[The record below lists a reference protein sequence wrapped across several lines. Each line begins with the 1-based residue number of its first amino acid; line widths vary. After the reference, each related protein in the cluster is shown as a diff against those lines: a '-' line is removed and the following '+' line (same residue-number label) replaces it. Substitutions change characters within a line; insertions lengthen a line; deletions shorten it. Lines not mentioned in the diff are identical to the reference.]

1 MTKNRINKVIVLAL
15 SVFFLAGCA
24 LPGLGGGIGGET
36 IRVAGLNSTEGQII
50 SSMVQQ
56 LIEEETDYSVELISN
71 LGTGIVGHQALVN
84 GDADILSPTYTG
96 TDIVAIFDETA
107 SYDADTTMAY
117 LQERFAEDFEHKY
130 YDTMGFENTYAF
142 MVTEELAESEG
153 LETVSDLEELSGEL
167 RAGFDQ
173 TWLIREGDGYPAF
186 QEAYGFSFGETFP
199 MQIGLVYDAVSSG
212 DMDVV
217 LGYSTDGR
225 VLSNNLVVLEDDLGF
240 FPPYEG
246 SVRSTFEILE
256 EYPDLDPLLQRLVG
270 KIDTELMQQLN
281 FEADDNLLEPSVVAQ
296 QFLEENNYF
305 REEQP

>member
-1 MTKNRINKVIVLAL
+1 MIKNKTNKIITLIASIFL
-15 SVFFLAGCA
+15 LAGCA
-24 LPGLGGGIGGET
+24 LPGLGGGFGTET
-36 IRVAGLNSTEGQII
+36 IKIAGLGTTESQIL

-56 LIEEETDYSVELISN
+56 LIEEETDYNVELISN
-71 LGTGIVGHQALVN
+71 LGTAVVGHHALLN
-84 GDADILSPTYTG
+84 GDADVLVPAYTG
-96 TDIVAIFDETA
+96 TDIVAIFGESA
-107 SYDADTTMAY
+107 SYDADETMEY
-117 LQERFAEDFEHKY
+117 LQERFANEFDQKY

-142 MVTEELAESEG
+142 MVTEELAQEKN
-153 LETVSDLEELSGEL
+153 LEKVSDLKDIAGDL

-186 QEAYGFSFGETFP
+186 QEAYEFSFGETYP
-199 MQIGLVYDAVSSG
+199 MQIGLVYDAVASG
-212 DMDVV
+212 DMDIV

-225 VLSNNLVVLEDDLGF
+225 ILSNNLVVLEDDLGF

-246 SVRSTFEILE
+246 SVRATDEILE
-256 EYPDLDPLLQRLVG
+256 SNPELDALFERLVG
-270 KIDTELMQQLN
+270 QIDTELMQQLN

>member
-1 MTKNRINKVIVLAL
+1 MKKNLNKILILLGAI
-15 SVFFLAGCA
+15 FLLTGCA
-24 LPGLGGGIGGET
+24 LPGLGGGISGET
-36 IRVAGLNSTEGQII
+36 ITVAGLNSTEGQII

-56 LIEEETDYSVELISN
+56 LIEEETDYNVELISN

-84 GDADILSPTYTG
+84 GDADILAPTYTG
-96 TDIVAIFDETA
+96 TDIVAIFNETA

-117 LQERFAEDFEHKY
+117 LQERFAEDYQHKY

-142 MVTEELAESEG
+142 LVTEELAEEFQ
-153 LETVSDLEELSGEL
+153 LEKISDFEPIADNL

-173 TWLIREGDGYPAF
+173 TWLIREGDGYSAF
-186 QEAYGFSFGETFP
+186 QEEYGFSFGETYP

-212 DMDVV
+212 EMDVV

-225 VLSNNLVVLEDDLGF
+225 ILSNNLVVIEDDLNF

-246 SVRSTFEILE
+246 TVRATQAIIE
-256 EYPDLDPLLQRLVG
+256 EYPDLDPILERLVG

-281 FEADDNLLEPSVVAQ
+281 YRADDNLLEPSIVARE
-296 QFLEENNYF
+296 FLEEHNYF
-305 REEQP
+305 REEGS